1 MDEKTQNAEQEL
13 IDEVAVSAVAEE
25 SEVNILDE
33 TQEENVLV
41 FHKDFLSAG
50 LAGKDLWVCYGLFM
64 GIGSYLLTDL

>member
-41 FHKDFLSAG
+41 FHREEKKESKL
-50 LAGKDLWVCYGLFM
+50 KKLF
-64 GIGSYLLTDL
+64 